1 MDDNKAD
8 VVRAFVEGASLH
20 ASAAAHW
27 AALYEEQPDLLSEF
41 IGEQIVECCGAEYA
55 WHGFAGRRWADHD
68 PLGVTL
74 EDTLREAARRVG
86 WRPTASQ
93 IAAACARQGVQPG
106 YQLCEV
112 AEVAP
117 EVAAELAT
125 EAQQQATEH

>member
-27 AALYEEQPDLLSEF
+27 AALHKDQPDLLSEF
-41 IGEQIVECCGAEYA
+41 IGEQIVECCGEYA

-74 EDTLREAARRVG
+74 GDTLREAARRVG
-86 WRPTASQ
+86 WRLAANQ
-93 IAAACARQGVQPG
+93 IAAACTRHGVQPG

-117 EVAAELAT
+117 EVATELAT
-125 EAQQQATEH
+125 EAPQQATEH

>member
-1 MDDNKAD
+1 MDDNR
-8 VVRAFVEGASLH
+8 VGEIVAFVEGASLH

-27 AALYEEQPDLLSEF
+27 AVFRKEQPDLLSEF
-41 IGEQIVECCGAEYA
+41 IGEQIVECCGDYA

-86 WRPTASQ
+86 WRLGANQ

-106 YQLCEV
+106 SQLCEV

-125 EAQQQATEH
+125 EAPQQAEH